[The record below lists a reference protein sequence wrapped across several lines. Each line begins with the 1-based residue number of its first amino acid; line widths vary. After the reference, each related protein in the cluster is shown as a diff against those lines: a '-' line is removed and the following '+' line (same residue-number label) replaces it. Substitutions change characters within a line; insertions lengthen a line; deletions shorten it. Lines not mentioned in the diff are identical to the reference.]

1 MFWRKRGRED
11 TRDANGD
18 APESAS
24 ESVSE
29 AASPT
34 TPDTHE
40 SELHGEPYDDGGAR
54 DADGDARASAT
65 AGPSVF
71 EPIPVERDAP
81 RPAQISRAAQE
92 LEARR
97 NETVVELFE
106 EVESPQ
112 GRALLPIHT
121 RRESGEDAFFEVQT
135 VAWEDQDVENLLGIA
150 AILRSSS
157 HADAAFE
164 VLSAYPIPDEVRFFS
179 STSPAALF
187 QLDLLPR
194 VDPDNP
200 ERCAAAFVDTAA
212 RRWDVT
218 LDHAPASLPL
228 VEELLTAALRGDPES
243 ESHEGATGRA
253 PVLDALVLSL
263 GCYVGETLLRSTA
276 TPGSW
281 KGVAGDW
288 GEGPTLEF
296 EGATADPVGKARAF
310 LEDGPEDSIAFY
322 VDYAL
327 EELGRGGHGRAAP
340 GSGD

>member
-11 TRDANGD
+11 ANRD
-18 APESAS
+18 APE
-24 ESVSE
+24 
-29 AASPT
+29 AASDAAAPT
-34 TPDTHE
+34 TMPETRE
-40 SELHGEPYDDGGAR
+40 SELRGEPYDDDGGVA
-54 DADGDARASAT
+54 DADGDSQASAT
-65 AGPSVF
+65 TGSSVF
-71 EPIPVERDAP
+71 ETVQVERDAS

-92 LEARR
+92 LEGRR

-121 RRESGEDAFFEVQT
+121 RSESGEDAFFEVQT
-135 VAWEDQDVENLLGIA
+135 TAWEDQDIERLLRTA
-150 AILRSSS
+150 AVLRSSN
-157 HADAAFE
+157 HAAAAFE
-164 VLSAYPIPDEVRFFS
+164 VLSAYPVPEEVRFFS

-187 QLDLLPR
+187 QLDLLLQ

-200 ERCAAAFVDTAA
+200 KRCAAAFIETAA
-212 RRWDVT
+212 RRWDVS

-228 VEELLTAALRGDPES
+228 VEDLLTSALREDPEG
-243 ESHEGATGRA
+243 ESDGAVGRA

-281 KGVAGDW
+281 DGVAGDW
-288 GEGPTLEF
+288 GEGPMLEF
-296 EGATADPVGKARAF
+296 EGVTADPVGNARAF
-310 LEDGPEDSIAFY
+310 LENGPEDSIAFY

-327 EELGRGGHGRAAP
+327 EELGRG
-340 GSGD
+340 